1 LWNDT
6 TGIHEGCHGSLYKN
20 GDQIEFFN
28 IFMDLHLCI
37 CGAIDLGQKEFSA
50 TVQTGFVGC
59 YLIMITSL
67 SKEYS
72 F

>member
-6 TGIHEGCHGSLYKN
+6 TGTHEVSLRKN

-28 IFMDLHLCI
+28 IFMDCGI

-59 YLIMITSL
+59 DLIMINSL